1 MRWTTSFAFAVTLAA
16 GLAALPAAVRA
27 QGALKPV
34 KLLQTSPA
42 ALLLERQF
50 FGQVAAK
57 QTVDLAFQVSGQ
69 ILRFPVA
76 EGSAV
81 AKGGLIAELDLE
93 PFQLQLEQAQLRKE
107 QADRTV
113 ARLKN
118 LTGTVSQVSID
129 DAETEAGLARVA
141 LRDAEYEFEHATL
154 NAPFDAL
161 VSSREVEQF
170 TTISSGTPIVRL
182 HDMSELYIKVDVPEV
197 LFQKAEESDVL
208 TIVANFPGQDT
219 DYPLEILEYD
229 AEASSVGQTYQ
240 VTFRLTPPEDRQI
253 LPGASATVRVRVDT
267 GDAGIRVPATA
278 LVSANDGSTGVMVF
292 TPAGAEKGTV
302 EWTKVRVEAT
312 QNGDFRVADGLTGS
326 EEIVLTGGGALKDGQ
341 QVRRFTGFGN

>member
-1 MRWTTSFAFAVTLAA
+1 MRLPNSFAFAVALAA
-16 GLAALPAAVRA
+16 GFGALPAAAMA
-27 QGALKPV
+27 QEGLKPV
-34 KLLQTSPA
+34 KLLQTSSE
-42 ALLLERQF
+42 ALLMERQF

-69 ILRFPVA
+69 ILRFPVT

-93 PFQLQLEQAQLRKE
+93 PFELQLEQAQLRKE

-154 NAPFDAL
+154 DAPFDAL

-170 TTISSGTPIVRL
+170 TTVSSGAPIVRL

-197 LFQKAEESDVL
+197 LFQRAEESDIL
-208 TIVANFPGQDT
+208 TISANFPGQET
-219 DYPLEILEYD
+219 EYPLEILEYD

-240 VTFRLTPPEDRQI
+240 VTFRLSPPEDRQI
-253 LPGASATVRVRVDT
+253 LPGASATVNVRVNT
-267 GDAGIRVPATA
+267 GDTGIRVPATA
-278 LVSANDGSTGVMVF
+278 LVTATDGSTGVMVF
-292 TPAGAEKGTV
+292 SPAGAAEGTV
-302 EWTKVRVEAT
+302 AWTKVKVEAT
-312 QNGDFRVADGLTGS
+312 QNGEFRVADGLAGD

>member
-1 MRWTTSFAFAVTLAA
+1 MRWTTSFAVALITGFAT
-16 GLAALPAAVRA
+16 LPAVVLA

-34 KLLQTSPA
+34 KLLQTSSE
-42 ALLLERQF
+42 ALVLERQF

-69 ILRFPVA
+69 ILKFPVA
-76 EGSAV
+76 EGRTV
-81 AKGGLIAELDLE
+81 ANGGLIAELDLE
-93 PFQLQLEQAQLRKE
+93 PFELQLEQAQLRKE

-170 TTISSGTPIVRL
+170 TTVSSGTPIVRL
-182 HDMSELYIKVDVPEV
+182 HDMSELHIKVDVPEV
-197 LFQKAEESDVL
+197 LFQRAEESDVL
-208 TIVANFPGQDT
+208 TISANFPGQDAE
-219 DYPLEILEYD
+219 YPLEILEYD

-240 VTFRLTPPEDRQI
+240 VTLRLTPPENRQI
-253 LPGASATVRVRVDT
+253 LPGASATVKVRVNT
-267 GDAGIRVPATA
+267 GEAGIRVPATA
-278 LVSANDGSTGVMVF
+278 LVTATDGSTGVMVYS
-292 TPAGAEKGTV
+292 PVGAKEGTIA
-302 EWTKVRVEAT
+302 WTKVKVEAT
-312 QNGDFRVADGLTGS
+312 QNGDFRVAEGLAGD
-326 EEIVLTGGGALKDGQ
+326 EEVVLTGGGALKDGQ
-341 QVRRFTGFGN
+341 KVRRFTGFGN

>member
-1 MRWTTSFAFAVTLAA
+1 MRWTTSFAVALITGFAT
-16 GLAALPAAVRA
+16 LPAVVLA

-34 KLLQTSPA
+34 KLLQTSSE
-42 ALLLERQF
+42 ALVLERQF

-69 ILRFPVA
+69 ILKFPVA
-76 EGSAV
+76 EGRTV
-81 AKGGLIAELDLE
+81 ANGGLIAELDLE
-93 PFQLQLEQAQLRKE
+93 PFELQLEQAQLRKE

-129 DAETEAGLARVA
+129 DAETEAGLALVA

-170 TTISSGTPIVRL
+170 TTVSSGTPIVRL
-182 HDMSELYIKVDVPEV
+182 HDMSELHIKVDVPEV
-197 LFQKAEESDVL
+197 LFQRAEESDVL
-208 TIVANFPGQDT
+208 TISANFPGQDAE
-219 DYPLEILEYD
+219 YPLEILEYD

-240 VTFRLTPPEDRQI
+240 VTLRLTPPENRQI
-253 LPGASATVRVRVDT
+253 LPGASATVKVRVNT
-267 GDAGIRVPATA
+267 GEAGIRVPATA
-278 LVSANDGSTGVMVF
+278 LVTATDGSTGVMVYS
-292 TPAGAEKGTV
+292 PVGAKEGTIA
-302 EWTKVRVEAT
+302 WTKVKVEAT
-312 QNGDFRVADGLTGS
+312 QNGDFRVAEGLAGD
-326 EEIVLTGGGALKDGQ
+326 EEVVLTGGGALKDGQ
-341 QVRRFTGFGN
+341 KVRRFTGFGN

>member
-1 MRWTTSFAFAVTLAA
+1 MRWTTSFGIAATLAV
-16 GLAALPAAVRA
+16 GLGALPADLLA

-34 KLLQTSPA
+34 KLMQTSA
-42 ALLLERQF
+42 ESMLLERQF

-57 QTVDLAFQVSGQ
+57 QTVALAFQVSGQ
-69 ILRFPVA
+69 VLKFPVV
-76 EGSAV
+76 EGGAV

-93 PFQLQLEQAQLRKE
+93 PFELQLEQAQLRKA

-129 DAETEAGLARVA
+129 DAETEAGLARVS
-141 LRDAEYEFEHATL
+141 LRDAEYALEHATL
-154 NAPFDAL
+154 DAPFDGL

-170 TTISSGTPIVRL
+170 TTVSAGTPIVRL
-182 HDMSELYIKVDVPEV
+182 HDMSELHIKVDVPEI
-197 LFQKAEESDVL
+197 LFQRAEESDVL
-208 TIVANFPGQDT
+208 TVSATFPGEDT
-219 DYPLEILEYD
+219 EYPLEILEYD

-253 LPGASATVRVRVDT
+253 LPGASATVRVQVDT

-278 LVSANDGSTGVMVF
+278 LVAATDGSTGVMVF
-292 TPAGAEKGTV
+292 SPAGAEEGTV
-302 EWTKVRVEAT
+302 EWTKVVVEAT
-312 QNGDFRVADGLTGS
+312 QNGDFRVADGLAGD
-326 EEIVLTGGGALKDGQ
+326 EEIVLTGGGALKGGQ